1 MGKINLSDEI
11 WGDII
16 RIFMD
21 DEISHNDKN
30 EIEVTQKGFLVT
42 KYISDER
49 GESITFDDC
58 VSIAK
63 ENGFTEGEFF
73 IMADT
78 PLEGKIYLYAN
89 CYEENLSYL
98 NMELQEDTPRMQT
111 KLVSH
116 MGRKEDV

>member
-73 IMADT
+73 IMVDK

-89 CYEENLSYL
+89 CYEGE
-98 NMELQEDTPRMQT
+98 PF
-111 KLVSH
+111 VSEY
-116 MGRKEDV
+116 GTTRGYA

>member
-63 ENGFTEGEFF
+63 ENGFTEGESVSVIDVFVR
-73 IMADT
+73 
-78 PLEGKIYLYAN
+78 LVK
-89 CYEENLSYL
+89 ENAVGI
-98 NMELQEDTPRMQT
+98 NIHKTAP
-111 KLVSH
+111 
-116 MGRKEDV
+116 

>member
-21 DEISHNDKN
+21 DEISRNEKN

-49 GESITFDDC
+49 GESLTFNDC
-58 VSIAK
+58 VEIAK
-63 ENGFTEGEFF
+63 ENGFTKGEFF

-78 PLEGKIYLYAN
+78 PLEGKIYLYTN
-89 CYEENLSYL
+89 CYDGE
-98 NMELQEDTPRMQT
+98 PF
-111 KLVSH
+111 VSEY
-116 MGRKEDV
+116 GTTRGYA

>member
-73 IMADT
+73 IMADK

-98 NMELQEDTPRMQT
+98 NMELQEDTPRMRT
-111 KLVSH
+111 KLVCLQ
-116 MGRKEDV
+116 